1 MNKSSKSLAQT
12 LNQEH
17 VAGLVCTSPFI
28 IGLFAF
34 LLIPMGMSLYY
45 SLCNY
50 SFRCFREAY
59 LIGGAH
65 PNEQLYSIQHFLQ
78 NNFMNMNYARL
89 EAASILVVLFVG
101 AFVLIGMYLAK
112 KRNNR

>member
-1 MNKSSKSLAQT
+1 MYNNRQNNRFSKFIGAIVVSLLVLITGCSSTQKGTNSAKPIT
-12 LNQEH
+12 ED
-17 VAGLVCTSPFI
+17 
-28 IGLFAF
+28 
-34 LLIPMGMSLYY
+34 
-45 SLCNY
+45 

>member
-50 SFRCFREAY
+50 
-59 LIGGAH
+59 
-65 PNEQLYSIQHFLQ
+65 
-78 NNFMNMNYARL
+78 NNGEGTDLCLML
-89 EAASILVVLFVG
+89 WHLV
-101 AFVLIGMYLAK
+101 
-112 KRNNR
+112 NS